1 MHLALS
7 DEHAMIQKTV
17 REFAQKEMAPRA
29 KEIDKTGEF
38 PWENLRGLAK
48 LGVMGIPYPEEYG
61 GGGSDT
67 LAYVL
72 VAEEIAKACGSTC
85 LSYVAHVSLGINPIF
100 VDGTDEQKRRW
111 LPSLC
116 SGETLGAFALT
127 EPEAGS
133 DASATKTTAVR
144 NGDHYVVNGQKIYC
158 TNGKQAKTVVFT
170 AVTEKGKGSHGIT
183 AFVVEKGT
191 PGFTYGT
198 KEDKFGCRGSETMV
212 LFFSD
217 ARIPVEN
224 RVGPEG
230 AGYKVFLQT
239 LDGGRISV
247 GAMALGLSQAAFEAA
262 IRYAQERVQFGQ
274 PIASFQLIQA
284 HLANMA
290 TEIEAAR
297 HLLYDAAVRKDRG
310 LPFKRQAAMAKL
322 YASEV
327 SMRVTNTA
335 LQIFGGMGY
344 TTEAPVER
352 YLRDAKVCE
361 IGEGTSEIQRL
372 VIARELLKE
381 YAIG

>member
-1 MHLALS
+1 MHLTLT
-7 DEHAMIQKTV
+7 DEHAMIQRTV

-100 VDGTDEQKRRW
+100 VDGTEEQKRRW

-144 NGDHYVVNGQKIYC
+144 KGDHYVVNGQKIYC
-158 TNGKQAKTVVFT
+158 TNGKQANTVVFT

-230 AGYKVFLQT
+230 AGYRVFLQT

-297 HLLYDAAVRKDRG
+297 HLIYDSAVRKDRG

>member
-144 NGDHYVVNGQKIYC
+144 KGDHYVVNGQKIYC
-158 TNGKQAKTVVFT
+158 TNGKQANTVVFT

-230 AGYKVFLQT
+230 AGYRVFLQT

-297 HLLYDAAVRKDRG
+297 HLIYDSAVRKDRG